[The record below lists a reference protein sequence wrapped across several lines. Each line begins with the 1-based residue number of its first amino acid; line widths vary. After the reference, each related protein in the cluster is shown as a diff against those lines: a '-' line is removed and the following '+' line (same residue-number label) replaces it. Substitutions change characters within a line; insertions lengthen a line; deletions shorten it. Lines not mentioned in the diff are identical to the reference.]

1 MNISFSF
8 VESPTVKFSASS
20 TAFSSDANIQL
31 SCSAYGGYPLHHSIT
46 IIKNGKILSS
56 KIASE
61 LNYTIQSNE
70 VRPKY
75 GLYQCVVDTVALKI
89 TKEIVLEEEGIT
101 LSKTIYSKQ
110 FFKVLF
116 RIHALVHSCAE
127 WNVSCE
133 RVQMH

>member
-31 SCSAYGGYPLHHSIT
+31 SCSAYGGYPLHHSIA

-89 TKEIVLEEEGIT
+89 TKEIVLEEEGYNT
-101 LSKTIYSKQ
+101 VRNNL
-110 FFKVLF
+110 FKAVFLVLF

-127 WNVSCE
+127 WNVSGQC
-133 RVQMH
+133 VQIH

>member
-1 MNISFSF
+1 MNISFPF

-31 SCSAYGGYPLHHSIT
+31 SCSAYGGYPLHHSIA

-75 GLYQCVVDTVALKI
+75 GLYQCVADTVALKI

-110 FFKVLF
+110 FFSF
-116 RIHALVHSCAE
+116 I
-127 WNVSCE
+127 
-133 RVQMH
+133 